1 MALVIGFLLTVQAL
15 VWLHRQRLLAWPAH
29 LEIPGKTDGM
39 MSQEEDSAR
48 GFIKG
53 YQEGLQFAWDEI
65 IKLCTKGYTSRELQI
80 MAKTKRSMLYQQVQV
95 KVDELE
101 RALGRKLS
109 GPEPQA
115 AQAPVQI
122 QVQLIAGWS
131 YVIKE
136 ERPEKSFALFTTLLT
151 SGSRGLCIS
160 RTHPD
165 ILKQKYKFDA
175 EALWLTKTETAQ
187 ASGSVKGTEYVS
199 PNNLA
204 HLASSI
210 REFLGK
216 GENGAVIIEGLEYL
230 NTQNDFK
237 SVLKFIQLINEQV
250 VLDKGFLLIPVDES
264 TMDQKDFSLIER
276 EVSQVV

>member
-1 MALVIGFLLTVQAL
+1 
-15 VWLHRQRLLAWPAH
+15 
-29 LEIPGKTDGM
+29 

-53 YQEGLQFAWDEI
+53 YQEGLQDAWDEI
-65 IKLCTKGYTSRELQI
+65 VKLCTKGYTSREMQI

-109 GPEPQA
+109 GPEPQVSQPA
-115 AQAPVQI
+115 RVAAPVE
-122 QVQLIAGWS
+122 LIAGWS

-136 ERPEKSFALFTTLLT
+136 DRPERSFALFTSLL
-151 SGSRGLCIS
+151 SKGSRGLCIS

-165 ILKQKYKFDA
+165 VLKQKYGFEA
-175 EALWLTKTETAQ
+175 ETLWLTKTETAQ
-187 ASGSVKGTEYVS
+187 GSGTVKGTEYVS

-250 VLDKGFLLIPVDES
+250 VLDKGFLLIPVDEG
-264 TMDQKDFSLIER
+264 TMDLKDFSLIER
-276 EVSQVV
+276 EMSQVM

>member
-1 MALVIGFLLTVQAL
+1 
-15 VWLHRQRLLAWPAH
+15 
-29 LEIPGKTDGM
+29 

-48 GFIKG
+48 GFVKG
-53 YQEGLQFAWDEI
+53 YQEGLQDAWDEI

-80 MAKTKRSMLYQQVQV
+80 MAKTKRSMLYQQVQR

-101 RALGRKLS
+101 RALGKKLS
-109 GPEPQA
+109 GPEIQA
-115 AQAPVQI
+115 QQAIPIPVP
-122 QVQLIAGWS
+122 VQLIPGWS
-131 YVIKE
+131 YVVKE
-136 ERPEKSFALFTTLLT
+136 DRPEKSFALFASLLS

-160 RTHPD
+160 RSHPD
-165 ILKQKYKFDA
+165 TLKQKYKFEA
-175 EALWLTKTETAQ
+175 ETLWLTKTETAET
-187 ASGSVKGTEYVS
+187 SGSVKGTEYVS

-250 VLDKGFLLIPVDES
+250 VLDKGFLLIPVDEA

-276 EVSQVV
+276 EMSQVI